1 MDFFVSK
8 EIKNKIDEESIFSEK
23 IKITIK
29 STSFDIKKIYKKN
42 KSLYVTLFCPAHIA
56 KNLLLKKTKIS
67 DIFINWSKEKIIIKD
82 YSFISIECNVDN
94 KEDNQK
100 YLLKVSIKI

>member
-42 KSLYVTLFCPAHIA
+42 KNI
-56 KNLLLKKTKIS
+56 
-67 DIFINWSKEKIIIKD
+67 
-82 YSFISIECNVDN
+82 
-94 KEDNQK
+94 
-100 YLLKVSIKI
+100 